1 MGCFKIDENRLNQ
14 KIRIFDKCF
23 LNHELK
29 GMKDFVIINLENNSS
44 TYEFNIFHELE
55 AWELGY
61 WKIGTD
67 MILENRGLG
76 IGSYNS
82 TEEFEKYIVKQP
94 LEYQK
99 KYYKYHE
106 GTPFENS
113 YINIAIENGLLYL
126 IYFIT
131 IQIIILKKIF

>member
-44 TYEFNIFHELE
+44 TYEFNIFHESE

-61 WKIGTD
+61 WKIGNAS
-67 MILENRGLG
+67 E
-76 IGSYNS
+76 S
-82 TEEFEKYIVKQP
+82 K
-94 LEYQK
+94 
-99 KYYKYHE
+99 
-106 GTPFENS
+106 
-113 YINIAIENGLLYL
+113 
-126 IYFIT
+126 
-131 IQIIILKKIF
+131 